1 MISGGEYAA
10 VTGLQLGAIESA
22 NHFFSPC
29 GVVKFLLEHGQS
41 WKHCRCLTLDLG
53 VPSLLDVLRC
63 TAKISQYR
71 LGKPQASETPILVAW
86 FRGLMVAKNLL
97 SAQLS

>member
-63 TAKISQYR
+63 TAKISSVIVVENLKLVKPPSR
-71 LGKPQASETPILVAW
+71 LLGSEV
-86 FRGLMVAKNLL
+86 
-97 SAQLS
+97 